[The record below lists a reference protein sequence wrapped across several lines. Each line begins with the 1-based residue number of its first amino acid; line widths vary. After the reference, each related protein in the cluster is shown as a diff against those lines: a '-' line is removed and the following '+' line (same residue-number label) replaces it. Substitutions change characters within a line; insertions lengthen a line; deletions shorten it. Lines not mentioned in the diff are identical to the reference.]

1 MTSQE
6 LKKLRE
12 SLIAE
17 LAKLEKQLGEFTSE
31 NPVVKGD
38 RRSHFHETD
47 PSDPP
52 ADKAHSVTEFEEERA
67 VEQNLELR
75 AKEIRETIKKID
87 GDTYGICE
95 KCVSPID
102 VRRLKVMP
110 VARFCVDCTKK
121 AILA

>member
-1 MTSQE
+1 MSPQE

-12 SLIAE
+12 LLVVEA
-17 LAKLEKQLGEFTSE
+17 AAVEKQLNEFTSE
-31 NPVVKGD
+31 NPIIKGD
-38 RRSHFHETD
+38 RKAHFHATD
-47 PSDPP
+47 QSDTL
-52 ADKAHSVTEFEEERA
+52 DEKARSVTDYEEERA

-75 AKEIRETIKKID
+75 LREIKDTIKKID
-87 GDTYGICE
+87 EGAYGICQ

-121 AILA
+121 AILI